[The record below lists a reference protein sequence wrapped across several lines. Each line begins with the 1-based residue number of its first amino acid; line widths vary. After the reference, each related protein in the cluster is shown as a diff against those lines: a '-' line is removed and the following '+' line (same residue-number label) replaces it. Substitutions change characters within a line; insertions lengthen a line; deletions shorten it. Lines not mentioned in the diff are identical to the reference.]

1 VKALVLRG
9 IFTIQEEEIKW
20 FYQEGASF
28 CFPDAFDKYLEPIP
42 KVERGHLLSAYHRR
56 LTGKDEKE
64 LVKCAKAWSLWE
76 MSTSRLYVDPKN
88 LEKAENDQFAVPF
101 ARIECHYFVNGGFM
115 AYDGQLI
122 KEAHKLANIPGVIAH
137 GRYDMVCPVKTAWD
151 LCKMWPKAELN
162 ITPDGGHSWKEP
174 GTLDVLI
181 RATDKFRDL

>member
-1 VKALVLRG
+1 MW
-9 IFTIQEEEIKW
+9 T
-20 FYQEGASF
+20 
-28 CFPDAFDKYLEPIP
+28 
-42 KVERGHLLSAYHRR
+42 
-56 LTGKDEKE
+56 
-64 LVKCAKAWSLWE
+64 
-76 MSTSRLYVDPKN
+76 KN
-88 LEKAENDQFAVPF
+88 LEKAESDQFAVPF

-151 LCKMWPKAELN
+151 LHKMWPTSELH